1 MSDIS
6 SINRLTGLATGLD
19 TDSMV
24 KQLMSV
30 EKIPLDK
37 LIQKKQL
44 LEWRKD
50 AYRDI
55 TNTLRGFRE
64 DFFSVLKPGSNILS
78 ESSYYKFTSSSTE
91 PELVTAT
98 ASAEARSGSHKITV
112 TQLATAANTS
122 SAAGVSAPLTG
133 TVATAINF
141 TDGNNK
147 INITLDGT
155 TKTIALKTD
164 SAYTNYADLV
174 SNGTNGLQ
182 KLINDAFGAGKISV
196 SVDGGG
202 MLSFASVTGN
212 SKITLNNSTSNNA
225 LGKLGFANNDSNRIV
240 VGETLEN
247 LASNFNVNLAFDVD
261 NQLKFNING
270 IDFAFNKTDT
280 LKSVLDKVNNSA
292 AGVEIKY
299 SELTDA
305 FTLTSKRTGTGNNIA
320 ISNTGGNL
328 FDANPANSAIR
339 IATGS
344 VNNGQDAEFE
354 LDGITGITRSD
365 NSFTIDGVSYSL
377 NDADPLTEVIITV
390 NADVNGVYD
399 NIKAF
404 VDKYNEILGKINGEL
419 LEEKYR
425 DYQPLTDEQKEEL
438 SEDEIKRWEEKAQ
451 SGLLRNDP
459 ILSKIA
465 ADMRKGLS
473 DVIDGVSGILSDIG
487 ITTGTY
493 EQRGKLV
500 IDEVKL
506 KEAIRNEPDKVKDL
520 FIKKSSIDYSPNL
533 TSEQRTQ
540 RYEEEGVAQRL
551 YDIITDNIRLSRNS
565 SGKKGILIEKAG
577 LVGDVSEFVNTI
589 DSDLDK
595 TIKRI
600 AEMNQKLLKKEDNY
614 YKKFAALETAISRM
628 NQQSAWLAQQFGG
641 GQG

>member
-6 SINRLTGLATGLD
+6 NINRLTGLASGLD
-19 TDSMV
+19 TENMV
-24 KQLMSV
+24 KQLMNA
-30 EKIPLDK
+30 EKMPLNK

-78 ESSYYKFTSSSTE
+78 DSLYYKFTASSTE
-91 PELVTAT
+91 PKLVTAN
-98 ASAEARSGSHKITV
+98 ASAEARPGTHKITV
-112 TQLATAANTS
+112 TQLATAGNTS

-133 TVATAINF
+133 AVAAAIDF

-164 SAYTNYADLV
+164 AAYASAADLV

-196 SVDGGG
+196 SVDGSG
-202 MLSFASVTGN
+202 MLSFASVTG
-212 SKITLNNSTSNNA
+212 SSRITLNSSASNNA
-225 LGKLGFANNDSNRIV
+225 LTKLGFANNDSNRIV

-247 LASNFNVNLAFDVD
+247 LASKFNVDLTFDAS

-270 IDFAFNKTDT
+270 VDFTFNKTDT
-280 LKSVLDKVNNSA
+280 LKSLIDKVNNSS
-292 AGVEIKY
+292 AGVELKY

-305 FTLTSKRTGTGNNIA
+305 FTLTSKRTGTGNNIV
-320 ISNTGGNL
+320 ISNTGGNF
-328 FDANPANSAIR
+328 FDANPANSAVR
-339 IATGS
+339 IATG
-344 VNNGQDAEFE
+344 VINNGKDAQFE
-354 LDGITGITRSD
+354 LDGIDVTRSD

-377 NDADPLTEVIITV
+377 NEADPLTEVQITV

-404 VDKYNEILGKINGEL
+404 VDKYNEIIGKINGEL
-419 LEEKYR
+419 LEEKFR
-425 DYQPLTDEQKEEL
+425 EYQPLTDAQKEEL
-438 SEDEIKRWEEKAQ
+438 SDDEVKKWEEKAQ
-451 SGLLRNDP
+451 KGLLRNDP
-459 ILSKIA
+459 ILSKIVT
-465 ADMRKGLS
+465 DMRKALS
-473 DVIDGVSGILSDIG
+473 GSIDGVSGILSDIG

-500 IDEVKL
+500 IDEFKL

-540 RYEEEGVAQRL
+540 RYKEEGVAQRL

-565 SGKKGILIEKAG
+565 NGKKGTLIEKAG

-595 TIKRI
+595 TKQRI
-600 AEMNQKLLKKEDNY
+600 SEMNEKLLKKEDNY
-614 YKKFAALETAISRM
+614 YKKFAAMETALNRM
-628 NQQSAWLAQQFGG
+628 NQQSAWLSQQFGG